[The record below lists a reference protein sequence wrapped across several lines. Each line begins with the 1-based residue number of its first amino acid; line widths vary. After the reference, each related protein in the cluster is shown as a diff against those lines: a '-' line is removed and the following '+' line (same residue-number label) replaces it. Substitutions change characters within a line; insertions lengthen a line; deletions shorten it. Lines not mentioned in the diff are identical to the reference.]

1 MKSRRDES
9 EGMEK
14 SKNKGKFSGNK
25 SSSPT
30 AYSKKKGP
38 MATSAERYDA
48 KKAYDKNLSA
58 SARMHYLENDI
69 ADKKGPKAY
78 KEGPTGMASTMIYG
92 SSADKVHRN
101 RRGVTA
107 MTDPGSEMKAQA
119 LRNDPR
125 SNESMEEEIYTSKK
139 GSKDTQNAPSMTK
152 ERAESALSKFIG
164 GSGFFGSKGKKS
176 GAAVS
181 SARPSNTGASA
192 YKKSSKTDKG
202 IKGLGSNNKSGG
214 KYI

>member
-1 MKSRRDES
+1 MKKQGYNDRLDDSLGSKNGKKTQSMKSRRDES

-14 SKNKGKFSGNK
+14 SKDKGKFSGNK

-30 AYSKKKGP
+30 AYYKKKGP

-78 KEGPTGMASTMIYG
+78 KCGPKAYKEGPMAMM
-92 SSADKVHRN
+92 SSFHKVHRH
-101 RRGVTA
+101 RMGSTAYMKKGATA
-107 MTDPGSEMKAQA
+107 MKYDSTTDE
-119 LRNDPR
+119 
-125 SNESMEEEIYTSKK
+125 
-139 GSKDTQNAPSMTK
+139 
-152 ERAESALSKFIG
+152 
-164 GSGFFGSKGKKS
+164 
-176 GAAVS
+176 
-181 SARPSNTGASA
+181 
-192 YKKSSKTDKG
+192 G

-214 KYI
+214 KYV